1 MYEIKV
7 NYLRQTGEDNPGGV
21 KETYL
26 VDGITPS
33 DAEKRLMDE
42 IKPFIFGDC
51 EVPMIRNRRFYD
63 IFPQEGGENW
73 YEGKVELITTE
84 DNGAEKRRA
93 VTVLIQDNLIE
104 DALHALK
111 KNLASVDCEILA
123 IKKSQILDI
132 IREVK
137 E

>member
-7 NYLRQTGEDNPGGV
+7 NYLRQTGEDNPGTV

-26 VDGITPS
+26 VDGATPS

-51 EVPMIRNRRFYD
+51 EVPMIRNRRFFD
-63 IFPQEGGENW
+63 IFPNEGGDNW
-73 YEGKVELITTE
+73 YEGKVELITVDGE
-84 DNGAEKRRA
+84 IEKRRV
-93 VTVLIQDNLIE
+93 VTVLVQDNRID
-104 DALHALK
+104 DALTALRK
-111 KNLASVDCEILA
+111 HLNNVDCEILA
-123 IKKSQILDI
+123 LKKSQIIDLI
-132 IREVK
+132 K

>member
-7 NYLRQTGEDNPGGV
+7 NYLRQTGEDNPGTV

-26 VDGITPS
+26 VDGATPS

-51 EVPMIRNRRFYD
+51 EVPMIRNRRFFD
-63 IFPQEGGENW
+63 IFPNAGGENW
-73 YEGKVELITTE
+73 YEGKVELITVDGE
-84 DNGAEKRRA
+84 VEKRRV
-93 VTVLIQDNLIE
+93 VTVLVQDNRID
-104 DALHALK
+104 DALTALR
-111 KNLASVDCEILA
+111 KNLNNVDCEILA
-123 IKKSQILDI
+123 IKKSQIIDLI
-132 IREVK
+132 K

>member
-7 NYLRQTGEDNPGGV
+7 NYVRQTGEDNPGTV

-26 VDGITPS
+26 VDGATPS

-51 EVPMIRNRRFYD
+51 EVPMIRNRRFFD
-63 IFPQEGGENW
+63 IFPNTGGENW
-73 YEGKVELITTE
+73 YEGKVELITVDGE
-84 DNGAEKRRA
+84 IEKRRV
-93 VTVLIQDNLIE
+93 VTVLVQDNRID
-104 DALHALK
+104 DALTALR
-111 KNLASVDCEILA
+111 KNLNNVDCEILA
-123 IKKSQILDI
+123 IKKSQIIDLI
-132 IREVK
+132 K

>member
-7 NYLRQTGEDNPGGV
+7 NYLRQTGEDNPGTV

-26 VDGITPS
+26 VDGATPS

-51 EVPMIRNRRFYD
+51 EVPMIRNRRFFD
-63 IFPQEGGENW
+63 IFPNAGGENW
-73 YEGKVELITTE
+73 YEGKVELITVDGE
-84 DNGAEKRRA
+84 IEKRRV
-93 VTVLIQDNLIE
+93 VTVLVQDNRID
-104 DALHALK
+104 DALTALR
-111 KNLASVDCEILA
+111 KNLNNVDCEILA
-123 IKKSQILDI
+123 IKKSQIIDLI
-132 IREVK
+132 K

>member
-7 NYLRQTGEDNPGGV
+7 NYVRQTGEDNPGTV

-26 VDGITPS
+26 VDGATPS

-51 EVPMIRNRRFYD
+51 EVPMIRNRRFFD
-63 IFPQEGGENW
+63 IFPNAGGENW
-73 YEGKVELITTE
+73 YEGKVELITVDGE
-84 DNGAEKRRA
+84 IEKRRV
-93 VTVLIQDNLIE
+93 VTVLVQDNRID
-104 DALHALK
+104 DALTALRK
-111 KNLASVDCEILA
+111 HLNNVDCEILA
-123 IKKSQILDI
+123 IKKSQIIDLI
-132 IREVK
+132 K

>member
-7 NYLRQTGEDNPGGV
+7 NYLRQTGEDNPGTV

-26 VDGITPS
+26 VDGATPS

-51 EVPMIRNRRFYD
+51 EVPMIRNRRFFD
-63 IFPQEGGENW
+63 ISPNAGGENW
-73 YEGKVELITTE
+73 YEGKVELITVDGE
-84 DNGAEKRRA
+84 IEKRRV
-93 VTVLIQDNLIE
+93 VTVLVQDNRID
-104 DALHALK
+104 DALTALRK
-111 KNLASVDCEILA
+111 HLNNVDCEILA
-123 IKKSQILDI
+123 IKKSQIIDLI
-132 IREVK
+132 K

>member
-7 NYLRQTGEDNPGGV
+7 NYLRQTGEDNPGTV

-26 VDGITPS
+26 VDGATPS

-51 EVPMIRNRRFYD
+51 EVPMIRNRRFFD
-63 IFPQEGGENW
+63 IFPNAGGENW
-73 YEGKVELITTE
+73 YEGKVELITVDGE
-84 DNGAEKRRA
+84 IEKRRV
-93 VTVLIQDNLIE
+93 VTVLVQDNRID
-104 DALHALK
+104 DALTALRK
-111 KNLASVDCEILA
+111 HLNNVDCEILA
-123 IKKSQILDI
+123 IKKSQIIDLI
-132 IREVK
+132 K

>member
-7 NYLRQTGEDNPGGV
+7 NYLRQTGEDNPGTV

-26 VDGITPS
+26 VDGATPS

-51 EVPMIRNRRFYD
+51 EVPMIRNRRFFD
-63 IFPQEGGENW
+63 IFPNEGGENW
-73 YEGKVELITTE
+73 YEGKVELITVDGE
-84 DNGAEKRRA
+84 IEKRRV
-93 VTVLIQDNLIE
+93 VTVLVQDNRID
-104 DALHALK
+104 DALTALRK
-111 KNLASVDCEILA
+111 HLNNVDCEILA
-123 IKKSQILDI
+123 IKKSQIIDLI
-132 IREVK
+132 K